1 MFEPSIN
8 KDVYFDMS
16 DLAKFELRKNIFER
30 YIELRK
36 EHSVSL
42 SKRKMQLE
50 MSISHKLLKYDEIN
64 NMLMDYEK
72 WRLKRS

>member
-8 KDVYFDMS
+8 KDIYFDMS